1 MENPYVIET
10 ALLLLVAFLIGC
22 VIGYFARRI
31 IAPAGATANASAP
44 PPASSATGAASV
56 STAPAKKPAASKSS
70 AKPAKSDGKDDLK
83 KISGVG
89 PRIEEKLNGMGVT
102 TYAQIAAW
110 TTADVKHIDETLSF
124 RGRIDREKWIIQA
137 KKLAKG

>member
-22 VIGYFARRI
+22 VIGYFARRLF
-31 IAPAGATANASAP
+31 APANGPASGASSAFSSTSATASTASAP
-44 PPASSATGAASV
+44 VAAKS
-56 STAPAKKPAASKSS
+56 APARKPAAVKSG
-70 AKPAKSDGKDDLK
+70 GKDDLK
-83 KISGVG
+83 KIGGVG
-89 PRIEEKLNGMGVT
+89 PRIEEKLHGMGIT

-110 TTADVKHIDETLSF
+110 TRADVKHVDETLSF
-124 RGRIDREKWIIQA
+124 RGRIDREKWIVQA